1 MKQLEIGQEIETD
14 IVAITD
20 DCIFINLNEK
30 SEGIVNKADFC
41 DEQGVCS
48 VDVGG
53 KIKVFYLGEKNGE
66 MRFTSRISGDSAN
79 QSMLENAW
87 KNSIPVEGIVEKEIK
102 GGYEIKIGGTRGFC
116 PFSQM
121 GEKAKEGSENLI
133 GRTLCFKIT
142 EFKEN
147 GKNLLVSNRA
157 IIQEQRKNQI
167 EELKNKLKVGDEVT
181 GKVIS
186 LQSYGAFVD
195 IGGFQALLPVS
206 EISRGRVDN
215 IQEAL
220 QVGQTVTA
228 QIIKADWEKERVS
241 ISVKNLLE
249 NPWQN
254 CTKKYIPD
262 SKHQGKIAR
271 VAEFGLFISL
281 EPGIDGLLHISELKE
296 EKSNTNLRVK
306 YKVGQTMDVAIN
318 SIDTENKRISLRL
331 ATSTEQEETTKKY
344 LGNQDDDGDTYNP
357 FAALL
362 KK

>member
-20 DCIFINLNEK
+20 DCIFINLNVK
-30 SEGIVNKADFC
+30 SEGIVNKSDFC
-41 DEQGVCS
+41 DDQGICS
-48 VDVGG
+48 VKEGD

-66 MRFTSRISGDSAN
+66 MKFTSKISGDSAN
-79 QSMLENAW
+79 LSMLENAW
-87 KNSIPVEGIVEKEIK
+87 KKSIPVEGIVEKEIK
-102 GGYEIKIGGTRGFC
+102 GGYEIKIGESRGFC

-121 GEKAKEGSENLI
+121 VDKNKENLENLI
-133 GRTLCFKIT
+133 GKKLCFKIT
-142 EFKEN
+142 EYKEN
-147 GKNLLVSNRA
+147 GKNLLLSNKA
-157 IIQEQRKNQI
+157 IIQEQQKNQI
-167 EELKNKLKVGDEVT
+167 LELKEKLKVGSEVT
-181 GKVIS
+181 GTVVS

-195 IGGFQALLPVS
+195 IGGFQTLLPIS
-206 EISRGRVDN
+206 EISQGRVEN
-215 IQEAL
+215 IQEVL
-220 QVGQTVTA
+220 KIGQSVTA

-249 NPWQN
+249 NPWEKSA
-254 CTKKYIPD
+254 KKYAPD

-296 EKSNTNLRVK
+296 EKANTNLRVK
-306 YKVGQTMDVAIN
+306 YKVGQSMDVAIN
-318 SIDTENKRISLRL
+318 SIDTEKQRISLRL
-331 ATSTEQEETTKKY
+331 ATSDEQEEATKKY
-344 LGNQDDDGDTYNP
+344 LGTQDDEGETYNP